1 MVKYTH
7 LKIDMSR
14 QPDLV
19 IRYEDLRIIL
29 DIIQKL
35 RSDDDRNHFYL
46 YFLELLEKSNE
57 IQAI

>member
-14 QPDLV
+14 QTDLV

-35 RSDDDRNHFYL
+35 RNDDDRNHFYL
-46 YFLELLEKSNE
+46 YFL
-57 IQAI
+57 